1 MAKWRV
7 RVVLAGCFEVE
18 VEADSYEEACEEA
31 TDIADVNM
39 VDDWDID
46 IDECW
51 SEEDE

>member
-7 RVVLAGCFEVE
+7 RVVLAGCAEVE

-51 SEEDE
+51 YGEDD